1 MHQPNRLDEM
11 PSASSTPCKR
21 RTKTGQCAQKP
32 SDESLGLA
40 VLNKARRPAAIFS
53 NGNDAFFMLKQ

>member
-21 RTKTGQCAQKP
+21 RTKTGHCAQKP

-53 NGNDAFFMLKQ
+53 NANDAFFMLKQ